1 MQLNESN
8 WIMKGVNEVPEE
20 RIQLLE
26 EETKFEP
33 SLKSAYCVATYNAEE
48 ESEAAIAVVSNAESS
63 IDLDSSLGRITREM
77 KHLSR

>member
-26 EETKFEP
+26 EETKIEP
-33 SLKSAYCVATYNAEE
+33 SLKSA
-48 ESEAAIAVVSNAESS
+48 
-63 IDLDSSLGRITREM
+63 
-77 KHLSR
+77 